1 MQLYQEKK
9 LWHSCFPVSIPKFLR
24 TGCSSEMNQ
33 RNCFH
38 KIYLQENTGEG
49 VLFSAVA
56 DMWAY
61 SFSKIDFITD
71 AFLWKLSSFTEHQ
84 FYQDF
89 TEQCCATVSDFL
101 WHFSCITCFIMRYN
115 VSIISVLILVLY
127 YHISIILVL
136 ILVLILL

>member
-24 TGCSSEMNQ
+24 PGCSSEMNQ
-33 RNCFH
+33 RYCFH

-61 SFSKIDFITD
+61 SFSKMDFITD
-71 AFLWKLSSFTEHQ
+71 AFL
-84 FYQDF
+84 
-89 TEQCCATVSDFL
+89 
-101 WHFSCITCFIMRYN
+101 
-115 VSIISVLILVLY
+115 
-127 YHISIILVL
+127 
-136 ILVLILL
+136 